1 MYHLLQI
8 PTRIDFTNTKAL
20 FSIAGLNPNDVDAM
34 RVKLSTQMS
43 DESYRRKLI
52 VVLKSLG
59 LPTNNQVHI
68 GRKNGTMELE
78 MNEVRPEL
86 IKKLG
91 NWGADEQDK
100 GYSSNMPPQPL
111 RVKAG
116 FDARQGL
123 HYNPRT
129 TCDPPNEL
137 VQMIFPFIE
146 AAELDVSAYESN
158 NGVTSDDPEYCAKEK
173 VTAKAFLSLLKR
185 LRIVVLQDAAVL
197 VGKEGRNHA
206 VLMLPVFQ
214 TSLFR
219 EFKESM
225 TAHLEASASSNPS
238 DARLEH
244 VLPGVQARFQNLDSR
259 VSSGFAAQA
268 LSQNMTNTKI
278 GKLESKV
285 DQVMHHQQQGRS
297 WIQQVLEHASVSYP
311 QQPPLRL
318 QEVDNE
324 AVNQRFSNSVESVS
338 DSASDTNSTNLLSS
352 IVYQN
357 YQPPGRFQSVRSV
370 VDHWEAMK
378 LDEQEKTNGAS
389 WRKHI
394 TAKSSLLRRFL
405 RAKYIVLAVHEI
417 VAKQCCFKDQAIDAL
432 EALFTAKGKSL
443 SKMEAALKAK
453 NGF

>member
-1 MYHLLQI
+1 L
-8 PTRIDFTNTKAL
+8 
-20 FSIAGLNPNDVDAM
+20 
-34 RVKLSTQMS
+34 
-43 DESYRRKLI
+43 
-52 VVLKSLG
+52 
-59 LPTNNQVHI
+59 
-68 GRKNGTMELE
+68 ELE

-129 TCDPPNEL
+129 THDPPNEL

-146 AAELDVSAYESN
+146 AAELEVSAYESN
-158 NGVTSDDPEYCAKEK
+158 NGVTSDDPDYCAKEK

-185 LRIVVLQDAAVL
+185 LRIVILQDAAVL

-214 TSLFR
+214 TSLFL

-225 TAHLEASASSNPS
+225 TAHLEASASSNPR

-244 VLPGVQARFQNLDSR
+244 VLPGVQDQFQNLDSR

-268 LSQNMTNTKI
+268 LSQTLSQNITSSKI
-278 GKLESKV
+278 GMVGSKV
-285 DQVMHHQQQGRS
+285 DQVVRNQQQERL
-297 WIQQVLEHASVSYP
+297 WVQQVLQHASVSYP
-311 QQPPLRL
+311 GQPPLRV
-318 QEVDNE
+318 QEDDFE
-324 AVNQRFSNSVESVS
+324 AVNQHGSSLVASVS
-338 DSASDTNSTNLLSS
+338 DTNPTSLPST
-352 IVYQN
+352 IVYDN
-357 YQPPGRFQSVRSV
+357 YQPPERFQSVRSV

-394 TAKSSLLRRFL
+394 TGKSSLLQRFL
-405 RAKYIVLAVHEI
+405 RAKYVFLAVREI
-417 VAKQCCFKDQAIDAL
+417 VAKQHCLKDQAIDAL
-432 EALFTAKGKSL
+432 EALFTAQGKSL
-443 SKMEAALKAK
+443 SKMEAALKEK
-453 NGF
+453 NGFDASTILLPFSETTNEQQHE